1 MAPSD
6 GSRPLPAWPVD
17 VLLWGFPVFWL
28 LGLSPFAPIGLA
40 MIMAGFM
47 IVRRGETIVPGML
60 PWFAFVLWIVPAAQM
75 LDSPLRL
82 LGYGLR
88 FANLAAIAVVLLYV
102 VSAREQLS
110 IRRVLAG
117 LTVVWLT
124 VVVGGY
130 LGTLW
135 PDVRLSTPAGLLL
148 PGALAGNEYVQDL
161 VFPPFAE
168 VQRPWGAP
176 EPFVRPAAPFPY
188 ANSWGTA
195 VVLLTPL
202 AIAGLRFFRSKGAR
216 RLIVVG
222 LAALVPPALA
232 SSNRGMFIGLGI
244 AVGYVVLRLAGRG
257 QVKTLLAVVST
268 GGLVVG
274 VFVYAGLLDSIAT
287 RQEYSDTTSGRA
299 SLYEETFTRTL
310 ESPLLGWGAPRPS
323 LVHGISVGTQGH
335 VWMVMFS
342 YGFVGLALFL
352 LFLWGA
358 TLRTWFSACDTGRLW
373 MHSCLVTASVLIFFY
388 GLDTMQMLA
397 VVLVA
402 GLLLRERYG
411 ADEVRT

>member
-1 MAPSD
+1 M
-6 GSRPLPAWPVD
+6 PAWPVEA
-17 VLLWGFPVFWL
+17 LLWGFPVYWA

-40 MIMAGFM
+40 VIMSGLL
-47 IVRRGETIVPGML
+47 IVRRGETLVPGML
-60 PWFAFVLWIVPAAQM
+60 PWLAFVLWVVPAALM

-88 FANLAAIAVVLLYV
+88 FANLVAIAVVLIYV
-102 VSAREQLS
+102 VSAREQLTT
-110 IRRVLAG
+110 RRVLAG
-117 LTVVWLT
+117 LVAVWCT

-130 LGTLW
+130 LGMLW
-135 PDVRLSTPAGLLL
+135 PEVRLTTPVGMLL
-148 PGALAGNEYVQDL
+148 PGVLAGNEYVQDL

-176 EPFVRPAAPFPY
+176 EPFNRPAAPFPY

-195 VVLLTPL
+195 LVLLTPL
-202 AIAGLRFFRSKGAR
+202 AIAGLRFFRSRGAR
-216 RLIVVG
+216 RLVVV
-222 LAALVPPALA
+222 ALVAAIVPALA
-232 SSNRGMFIGLGI
+232 SSNRGMFLGLGV
-244 AVGYVVLRLAGRG
+244 AVGYVVVRLAGRG
-257 QVKTLLAVVST
+257 QLKAMFAVVAG

-274 VFVYAGLLDSIAT
+274 VLLYAGLLDSIAT

-299 SLYEETFTRTL
+299 SLYTETFTRTL

-352 LFLWGA
+352 IFLWGA
-358 TLRTWFSACDTGRLW
+358 TLRTWSVPDTARLW

-402 GLLLRERYG
+402 GLLLRERYSG
-411 ADEVRT
+411 ARGST